1 MNKYDKKK
9 VKLILLYYVTFNN
22 SYGLAVNAYV
32 F

>member
-9 VKLILLYYVTFNN
+9 VKLILLYHVTFNN
-22 SYGLAVNAYV
+22 SYDLAVNAYV